1 MAARSHKAGKVFES
15 LLSVFKQWVSAVP
28 ATRWEGV
35 QDVTYPIALSNKVLY
50 AVAQEANPYAWRSN
64 SSVSISSAFYSQ
76 SLTSCQVITKT
87 VTNGGNV
94 LDVNSST
101 KVLIIGY

>member
-1 MAARSHKAGKVFES
+1 MIYECWQ
-15 LLSVFKQWVSAVP
+15 LDINQWGIAV
-28 ATRWEGV
+28 ASQWEGV
-35 QDVTYPIALSNKVLY
+35 LSFTYPIALSNKVLY
-50 AVAQEANPYAWRSN
+50 AVAQESDPYAWRSN
-64 SSVSISSAFYSQ
+64 KSVSISSAFYSQ

-94 LDVNSST
+94 QDVNSST